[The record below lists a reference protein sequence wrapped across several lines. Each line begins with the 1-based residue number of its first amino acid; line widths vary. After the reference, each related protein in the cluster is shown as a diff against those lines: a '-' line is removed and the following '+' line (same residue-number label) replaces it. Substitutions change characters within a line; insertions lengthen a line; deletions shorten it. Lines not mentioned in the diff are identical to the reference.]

1 MTNPPP
7 NNSESSRTGTLG
19 FDEFIAIL
27 VAFATIGGILF
38 WSFSRKPDGSWKLNW
53 FSNQF
58 SNLSSQRKTSLQTNQ
73 PSIVIGSRNTEVVE
87 KQSPVLSLLPQN
99 NKNLISESTI
109 SPNRLQSPEIPGSR
123 PSLSDRVKLGPIL
136 PENSDSSNLVTSPED
151 SELQVSSPAKT
162 SQIPEA
168 KDKDTNTNT
177 NTNNGVRVTPD
188 TAVTPSPVDKETA
201 IVTPKTFTDVEQ
213 ASWERPFIDA
223 LSSRGMIDGYQD
235 NSFKPD
241 QPVSRAEFAALLN
254 QAFNKQKT
262 PRKLEF
268 KDIKPDF
275 WANSA
280 IEEAVSTKF
289 LSGYGDQT
297 FKPTRKIP
305 RVEVLVAIVSGLNL
319 EVPSSTKQVLET
331 YEDANKIPKYAR
343 EKIAIATANNLV
355 VDSTGTL
362 KKFAPDRQATRAEVV
377 AMIHQ
382 ALVRTNKLQPIRSDK
397 IVPYQP

>member
-1 MTNPPP
+1 MTPPPP

-38 WSFSRKPDGSWKLNW
+38 WSFSRKPDGSWNLNW
-53 FSNQF
+53 LSNQV
-58 SNLSSQRKTSLQTNQ
+58 SNLSSRRKTSLQTNQ
-73 PSIVIGSRNTEVVE
+73 PSIAIGSSNTQEVQ
-87 KQSPVLSLLPQN
+87 KQPPIFSLLPQN
-99 NKNLISESTI
+99 NKNPIPKSSI
-109 SPNRLQSPEIPGSR
+109 SPNRLQSPDVFGSP
-123 PSLSDRVKLGPIL
+123 PSLSDRVKLGPII
-136 PENSDSSNLVTSPED
+136 PENFDSSNLVTSPQD
-151 SELQVSSPAKT
+151 SELQVSSPAEN
-162 SQIPEA
+162 SPIPEA
-168 KDKDTNTNT
+168 KDKDTD
-177 NTNNGVRVTPD
+177 TNNSVPVTPD
-188 TAVTPSPVDKETA
+188 TGVTPSPADKETA

-235 NSFKPD
+235 NSFKPE

-254 QAFNKQKT
+254 QVFNKQKT

-268 KDIKPDF
+268 KDIQPDF

-280 IEEAVSTKF
+280 IEKAVSTKF
-289 LSGYGDQT
+289 LSGYGDKT

-319 EVPSSTKQVLET
+319 EVPSSTEQVLKT
-331 YEDANKIPKYAR
+331 YEDANEIPKYAR

-355 VDSTGTL
+355 VNGTGTL
-362 KKFAPDRQATRAEVV
+362 KNFEPDRQATRAEVV